1 MDWEQFEFAY
11 RLEIKDPTLLIR
23 IEAYRGTAYNLM
35 LPPDWRDQLD
45 RLNRVRAVHGTTALE
60 GNPLSEEQVAESL
73 DGSDAERSRTREQ
86 AQIRNAGNAQDWV
99 RLRFQGGGAPL
110 NLADILQMHRLM
122 TQDSD
127 EANNVPGRFRRS
139 NVVVGTEALG
149 VFRIGASAADPTGL
163 RTVGGAGPKAS
174 PEGDGFGALGGVHRG
189 APHVNIPRLMEGFV
203 RFISS
208 ARVQRE
214 HPVIRALLGHF
225 FLVTIHPF
233 GDGNGRVSRL
243 VEAALLYQDGYN
255 VHGFYGLSNYF
266 YRNGDEYKMRL
277 QECRRAQRFD
287 VSPFVNF
294 ALDGFAAELGGINN
308 FIKTKMN
315 RLVYRDTMFRAY
327 NRRAGKRRRM
337 LNDREYNLLTFLLA
351 ATEPED
357 PFAEKPSKQI
367 SLADLMGSPYV
378 RSAYRS
384 VTPRTFRRELIR
396 LADLGFIL
404 FSSPDEADEPII
416 ELDFTAIGRY

>member
-1 MDWEQFEFAY
+1 MDWERFEFDY
-11 RLEIKDPTLLIR
+11 RLEIDDPTLLIT

-73 DGSDAERSRTREQ
+73 DGGDTVRSRTREQ
-86 AQIRNAGNAQDWV
+86 VQIRNAGNAQDWV
-99 RLRFQGGGAPL
+99 RSRFESGKGPVQL
-110 NLADILQMHRLM
+110 EDILQMHRLM
-122 TQDSD
+122 TRGSD
-127 EANNVPGRFRRS
+127 EANNVPGRFRRN
-139 NVVVGTEALG
+139 NVVVGT
-149 VFRIGASAADPTGL
+149 P
-163 RTVGGAGPKAS
+163 
-174 PEGDGFGALGGVHRG
+174 ALGGVHRG
-189 APHVNIPRLMEGFV
+189 APPAAIPRLMDGFV
-203 RFISS
+203 AFINSS
-208 ARVQRE
+208 VQAE

-243 VEAALLYQDGYN
+243 VEAAMLYQGGYN

-277 QECRRAQRFD
+277 QECRTSQPFH

-294 ALDGFAAELGGINN
+294 ALKGFAAELGGINN
-308 FIKTKMN
+308 FIKTRLN
-315 RLVYRDTMFRAY
+315 RLLYRDTMFRAY
-327 NRRAGKRRRM
+327 NRKAGKRRRI
-337 LNDREYNLLTFLLA
+337 LNDREYRLLTFLLSE
-351 ATEPED
+351 TEPDD

-367 SLADLMGSPYV
+367 SLAHLMASPYV

-396 LADLGFIL
+396 LADLGFIV
-404 FSSPDEADEPII
+404 FSSPEGAEQPII
-416 ELDFTAIGRY
+416 ELDFSAIGRY